1 MDKAVFR
8 RRLRSARRR
17 LLALAAAG
25 ATLWLAAVTAGAQT
39 FSAAASAAR
48 AALPLSVLRWELGD
62 LRREEDPLSAA
73 AMLAISQSPLLL
85 SAKEEVADLWS
96 REEGDQQPA
105 PAAEPEPPAVT
116 RPVTE
121 TPVETPLPATDNGVP
136 ARTLVPSGPS
146 GYTVAGK
153 VYISNATGYGLSL
166 QELTES
172 PAAVLGTDSGEPQIL
187 IVHTHGSECYTPP
200 ESTDIA
206 YTGDH
211 RTTDTRYN
219 VVRVGDEMAQAFA
232 DAGIPVLHDRSMYD
246 YPSYSGAYDRSLE
259 AVERYLEEYPSI
271 RFVLDVHRDAVQD
284 GEGNQYKVV
293 SVVEEGTAAQL
304 TLVVGSDGTGLTHPN
319 WRENLKLAVRLQEDV
334 SERYPSLMRPILLR
348 NSRYNQHVTPGSLL
362 IEVGAAGNS
371 PDEAVLAGRLFARSM
386 AETLKGGA

>member
-1 MDKAVFR
+1 MDKAVFHQ
-8 RRLRSARRR
+8 RLRSARRR
-17 LLALAAAG
+17 LLALATAG
-25 ATLWLAAVTAGAQT
+25 ATLWLAAVTAGAQS
-39 FSAAASAAR
+39 FSAAASAAWE
-48 AALPLSVLRWELGD
+48 ALPLSVLRWELGD
-62 LRREEDPLSAA
+62 LRRADDPMSAA

-96 REEGDQQPA
+96 REEGDQPA
-105 PAAEPEPPAVT
+105 PENTEPEPPTVT

-200 ESTDIA
+200 EGTDIA

-293 SVVEEGTAAQL
+293 SVVDQGTAAQL

-319 WRENLKLAVRLQEDV
+319 WRENLKLAVQLQSDV
-334 SERYPSLMRPILLR
+334 LEQYPTLMRPILLR

-371 PDEAVLAGRLFARSM
+371 PDEAVLAGRLFAQSM
-386 AETLKGGA
+386 AETLKGGT